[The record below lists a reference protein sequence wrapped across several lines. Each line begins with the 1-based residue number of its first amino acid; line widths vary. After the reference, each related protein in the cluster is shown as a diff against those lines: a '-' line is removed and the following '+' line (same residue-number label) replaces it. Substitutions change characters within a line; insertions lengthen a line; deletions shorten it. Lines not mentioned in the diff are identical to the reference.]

1 MLKSEF
7 TAICQQYNA
16 EAFKDLTDETYCEY
30 ESLYNEL
37 DDFDKETYCKLLMT
51 DLPRLLANAA
61 GEIGILRAMIQ
72 DLTSDKEKL
81 THGLIEGGDYETLGE
96 VYDAKTIIGMKL
108 DSNDMLTNEEIQYVK
123 DNLK

>member
-16 EAFKDLTDETYCEY
+16 EAFKDLTDENYCKY

-37 DDFDKETYCKLLMT
+37 DDFDKEAYCKLLMT
-51 DLPRLLANAA
+51 DVPRLLANAA
-61 GEIGILRAMIQ
+61 GEIATLRERIY
-72 DLTSDKEKL
+72 DLTNDKGKL
-81 THGLIEGGDYETLGE
+81 TRGLIEDGDYETLGE

-108 DSNDMLTNEEIQYVK
+108 NNDDMLTNKEIQYIK